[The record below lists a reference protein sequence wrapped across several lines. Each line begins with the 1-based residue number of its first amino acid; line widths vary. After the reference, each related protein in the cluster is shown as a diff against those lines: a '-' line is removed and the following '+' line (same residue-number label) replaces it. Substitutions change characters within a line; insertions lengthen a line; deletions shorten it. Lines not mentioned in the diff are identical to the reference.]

1 LRATVFDSYAVLAL
15 LFNEPGKDIVKQL
28 LDEASQGNREIFITT
43 VNWAEAG
50 YRITRENGVADWHAS
65 RQALLELP
73 IQIVPADLALAEL
86 AAEYKAGNKMSLA
99 DAFAAA
105 LAKQRKAELV
115 TGDPEFKSVES
126 DLKKITWLK

>member
-1 LRATVFDSYAVLAL
+1 MRATVFDSYAVLAL
-15 LFNEPGKDIVKQL
+15 LFDESGKDIVKQL
-28 LDEASQGNREIFITT
+28 LDDASQGNREIFITT

-50 YRITRENGVADWHAS
+50 YRITRENGPADWHAS

-86 AAEYKAGNKMSLA
+86 AAEYKAAHNLSLA

-115 TGDPEFKSVES
+115 TGDPEFKTVEP
-126 DLKKITWLK
+126 DLNKITWLN